1 MTSTN
6 VLALRRYVLLQ
17 MGADKQSTSW
27 KKDAGGED
35 VAFDET
41 YAFKYSAYDKT
52 LKVQVWDKDPGEFV
66 PGIKVLALPVL
77 QYLLY

>member
-1 MTSTN
+1 M
-6 VLALRRYVLLQ
+6 
-17 MGADKQSTSW
+17 
-27 KKDAGGED
+27 
-35 VAFDET
+35 AFDET